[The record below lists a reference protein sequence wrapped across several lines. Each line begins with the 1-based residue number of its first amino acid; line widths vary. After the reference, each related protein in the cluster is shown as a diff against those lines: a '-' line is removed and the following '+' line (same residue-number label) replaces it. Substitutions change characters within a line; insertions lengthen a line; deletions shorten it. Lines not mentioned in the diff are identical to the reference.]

1 MSKISN
7 TLKNN
12 KNLEINN
19 QFYSSE
25 TETPI
30 NGFIDDKLKPKITD
44 NKEMVH
50 HPDHYDMTDKTYEPY
65 KVINAWGA
73 NFNIGNAIKYLARY
87 KKKWNPIE
95 DLEKAKQY
103 IDFEIECLKT
113 GSDVID
119 VMNKQLKEATKNI
132 DFSLGRRMV

>member
-7 TLKNN
+7 TI

-30 NGFIDDKLKPKITD
+30 NGFIDDKLKPKIMGPSTD
-44 NKEMVH
+44 KEMVH
-50 HPDHYDMTDKTYEPY
+50 HPDHYDMVDKTYEPY

-103 IDFEIECLKT
+103 IDFEIECLKS
-113 GSDVID
+113 GSDCYTVI
-119 VMNKQLKEATKNI
+119 NKYFNEASKDI
-132 DFSLGRRMV
+132 SFKLDKKQ

>member
-65 KVINAWGA
+65 KVIHAWGA

-119 VMNKQLKEATKNI
+119 VINKKLNEAMKQ
-132 DFSLGRRMV
+132 

>member
-1 MSKISN
+1 MSNISN
-7 TLKNN
+7 TI

-19 QFYSSE
+19 KVYSSE
-25 TETPI
+25 TSIPN
-30 NGFIDDKLKPKITD
+30 NGVICDKTNPRIVD

-50 HPDHYDMTDKTYEPY
+50 HPDHYDMANKTYEPY
-65 KVINAWGA
+65 KVINSWRA

-103 IDFEIECLKT
+103 IDFEIECLK
-113 GSDVID
+113 SDSGEV
-119 VMNKQLKEATKNI
+119 KQ
-132 DFSLGRRMV
+132 S